1 MNRRL
6 MTFIGFLGL
15 VGIAAGCGGAGQQV
29 QADKPAAPESKG
41 GEVRKGSEREDLTLR
56 SIEVMKE
63 PEYVEGVD
71 KSAQD
76 AFRKGV
82 IAVSKTPPDYAT
94 AKASYEAAVAKDKA
108 FLEAWFNL
116 GMLYERTG
124 KPLDAVSTY
133 KHAMDA
139 NPGNLDAQA
148 SVGKVYLALAKRAR
162 SDGDTAKASEFE
174 GEARKIF
181 DSVIQQNPD
190 NVAANNAMALYWL
203 FKGDRATAED
213 FVKKVLLVQPRNVVA
228 LNTRGLINL
237 QAGKL
242 SIARWVF
249 EEKALGEDANSTEA
263 LTNLGLTYF
272 KMGKAPQAVSSFEKA
287 ILVDPDNF
295 EARMNVAAIYLEYLH
310 YQAALD
316 QYDAALRLVPNQ
328 VEALIGSGSS
338 LLGLHKPQDA
348 LDRWQ
353 KALKEDPDRAIL
365 YARIGKI
372 YESQLNDLGKAIEN
386 YDLWVSKGNP
396 PANDPIKAKLPVL
409 KEMKANGGMIL
420 MPPEPP
426 VEEKKDPAAPAAVP
440 AAAAPAAAPAV
451 APAVA
456 PAAAAPAAA
465 PAPAPAAPAPAA
477 APAVVPADAN
487 TGK

>member
-6 MTFIGFLGL
+6 MTFIGFVGL
-15 VGIAAGCGGAGQQV
+15 FGIVAGCGGSSQQV
-29 QADKPAAPESKG
+29 KSDQPAAQGTTGQAKKG
-41 GEVRKGSEREDLTLR
+41 GEREDLSLR
-56 SIEVMKE
+56 VVEAPKE

-71 KSAQD
+71 KGAQD

-82 IAVSKTPPDYAT
+82 MAVSRTPPDYAT
-94 AKASYEAAVAKDKA
+94 ARSAFEAAIAKDKA

-133 KHAMDA
+133 KRAIDA

-162 SDGDTAKASEFE
+162 SDGETAKATEYE

-181 DSVIQQNPD
+181 DSVIVQNPD

-203 FKGDRATAED
+203 YKGDRATAED

-310 YQAALD
+310 YEASME
-316 QYDAALRLVPNQ
+316 QYDAALKLVPNNA
-328 VEALIGSGSS
+328 EALIGSGSC
-338 LLGLHKPQDA
+338 LLGLHKPKDA
-348 LDRWQ
+348 VDRWQ

-365 YARIGKI
+365 YARIGK
-372 YESQLNDLGKAIEN
+372 
-386 YDLWVSKGNP
+386 V
-396 PANDPIKAKLPVL
+396 
-409 KEMKANGGMIL
+409 
-420 MPPEPP
+420 
-426 VEEKKDPAAPAAVP
+426 
-440 AAAAPAAAPAV
+440 
-451 APAVA
+451 
-456 PAAAAPAAA
+456 
-465 PAPAPAAPAPAA
+465 
-477 APAVVPADAN
+477 
-487 TGK
+487 